1 MNGWVW
7 VFSSLRR
14 MRWSYKDSDALA
26 EHSLHYMLKQK
37 ASRGYDRSS
46 RKRLWWYPLCFR
58 LLTTNK
64 SGLQRRGV
72 ASLAAELDEMKL
84 WRSKF
89 YNVALSFL
97 PRSNNF
103 CADSFAKEGRS
114 RVQCFSFINS
124 LVLFWPAPEA
134 RLNEPVWF

>member
-1 MNGWVW
+1 MILEGQRCA
-7 VFSSLRR
+7 RR
-14 MRWSYKDSDALA
+14 AQSPLHA
-26 EHSLHYMLKQK
+26 E
-37 ASRGYDRSS
+37 AEGI
-46 RKRLWWYPLCFR
+46 
-58 LLTTNK
+58 T
-64 SGLQRRGV
+64 RGV

-134 RLNEPVWF
+134 RLNEPV